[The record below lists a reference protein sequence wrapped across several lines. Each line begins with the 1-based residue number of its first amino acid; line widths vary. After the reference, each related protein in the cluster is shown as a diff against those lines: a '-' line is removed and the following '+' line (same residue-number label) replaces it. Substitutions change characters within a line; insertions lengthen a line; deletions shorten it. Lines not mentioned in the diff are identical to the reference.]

1 MNGQL
6 DIFSFL
12 EKTELREDLQE
23 QKPQRIATPNHARD
37 IDFLGEVDETYAASV
52 KGREL
57 KFSELADMVGKNV
70 LLRSRYYLHGK
81 AEGERNRYRIVKVM
95 EYHALIEPIV
105 DDAGNDVAMT
115 DRCLVMYSYGFNVP
129 KVWLDE
135 HRFFGGIDARA
146 YGYPKN
152 EFVYELIDGGR

>member
-1 MNGQL
+1 MDGQMTL
-6 DIFSFL
+6 FDYIEKSEPKRIF
-12 EKTELREDLQE
+12 ED
-23 QKPQRIATPNHARD
+23 QKPHRVAKPNPAGD
-37 IDFLGEVDETYAASV
+37 IDFLGEVDETYALSV
-52 KGREL
+52 KGREM
-57 KFSELADMVGKNV
+57 KFSELTDMVGKNV

-105 DDAGNDVAMT
+105 DDSGNDVAMT

-129 KVWLDE
+129 KAWLDE

-152 EFVYELIDGGR
+152 EWVYELIDGGM